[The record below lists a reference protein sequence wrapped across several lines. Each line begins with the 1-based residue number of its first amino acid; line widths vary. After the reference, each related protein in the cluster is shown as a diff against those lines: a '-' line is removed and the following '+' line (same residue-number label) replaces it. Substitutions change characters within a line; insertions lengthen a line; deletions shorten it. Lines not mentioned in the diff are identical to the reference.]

1 MGIHRR
7 AARRDANESEII
19 QALML
24 AGASVRQLSG
34 TGLPDL
40 LCAIDGR
47 NFLLEVKMPD
57 GKLTEDQFEFF
68 ETWEG
73 QVEVVRSIEEALKVI
88 GR

>member
-34 TGLPDL
+34 DGLPDL
-40 LCAIDGR
+40 LVGIDDRNYLMEVKDGR
-47 NFLLEVKMPD
+47 N
-57 GKLTEDQFEFF
+57 GLTEPQFEFF
-68 ETWEG
+68 EGWEG